1 MRHVSAGPFN
11 YEIRDMEG
19 IWYPFD
25 TSDNSSTIDNIID
38 PMRASL
44 SRKELFRFNEIKKKK
59 KGKEK
64 KKLTCRR
71 LTIMQVLQTLRLMMV
86 MMMGRSHCG
95 AHRVVPMLMVRWAP
109 SMRMVLGG
117 MMLMRMIGG
126 RQEARRRRINTR
138 TVTGRP
144 AERCCEQSMRNCVLY
159 YLIWQ
164 ILLPHFPP
172 LILFQMN
179 FLLYKY
185 NINILYRSI
194 RRCRK
199 V

>member
-1 MRHVSAGPFN
+1 
-11 YEIRDMEG
+11 
-19 IWYPFD
+19 
-25 TSDNSSTIDNIID
+25 
-38 PMRASL
+38 
-44 SRKELFRFNEIKKKK
+44 
-59 KGKEK
+59 
-64 KKLTCRR
+64 
-71 LTIMQVLQTLRLMMV
+71 MQVLQTLRLMMV

-159 YLIWQ
+159 YLIWRT
-164 ILLPHFPP
+164 LLPHFPP

-179 FLLYKY
+179 FSLYKY
-185 NINILYRSI
+185 NINILYHSI
-194 RRCRK
+194 RKCRK
-199 V
+199 VLFYHIFTSISSDLICFWFNNWVTFLHIDSCVCFLGFLESV